1 MKVAS
6 FVDSVIMSQYSYD
19 MIKAFNK
26 ISNCNIDTCCFYL
39 NLAPIPINMNFVLL
53 NSYYL
58 PFWDG
63 PIISTS
69 LQTAHILQKTYGNFK
84 HFFYLQDLEW
94 LRYPGDFEANCSI
107 LRKEKTVLIARSQD
121 HADAIWNYC
130 NIRPRYIVNNWNYKE
145 ILDII
150 NE

>member
-6 FVDSVIMSQYSYD
+6 FVDSIAISQCSYD
-19 MIKAFNK
+19 MIKSFNK
-26 ISNCNIDTCCFYL
+26 ISSSEIDTCCFYV
-39 NLAPIPINMNFVLL
+39 NLAPIPVNMNFALL

-58 PFWDG
+58 PYWNG

-69 LQTAHILQKTYGNFK
+69 LQTAHIIQKTYANLK

-94 LRYPGDFEANCSI
+94 LRYNSDFTMNSSI
-107 LRKEKTVLIARSQD
+107 LRKEKTVLIARSSD

-130 NIRPRYIVNNWNYKE
+130 NIRPRYIVNNWNYKQILE
-145 ILDII
+145 IIT
-150 NE
+150 E